1 MARQAAGRTLPLL
14 GVSLANIMTTYRW
27 NTSAAAEAFDAGAPA
42 IHPFYVVVQDEILS
56 LLGGEASEPE
66 CVVDLGG
73 GSGRLLE
80 RILERFPH
88 AHAVLVDQSA
98 AFLAIAE
105 RRLARFGD
113 RVMLIEKRL
122 QDDWCAALPAVPN
135 ALVSMSAIHHL
146 EPTEKQSLYA
156 KCHAALAPNGLF
168 LNGDEFRP
176 ESDAEYLSMLE
187 WWSQQKDVDTSE
199 GRIPESF
206 RPVFAAWHERNIT
219 RFGEP
224 KSSGDDCL
232 ETVASQEECLR
243 QVGFRDVHMA
253 WQTKLWGILFG
264 RR

>member
-1 MARQAAGRTLPLL
+1 MARQAARRTFRQL

-56 LLGGEASEPE
+56 LLGGERSEPE

-80 RILERFPH
+80 RVLERFVH

-113 RVMLIEKRL
+113 RVTLIEKRL
-122 QDDWCAALPAVPN
+122 QDDWDSALPAAPN

-146 EPTEKQSLYA
+146 EPAEKQSLYA

-176 ESDAEYLSMLE
+176 ESDADYLAMLK
-187 WWSQQKDVDTSE
+187 WWSQRKDVDTSE

-206 RPVFAAWHERNIT
+206 RPVFEAWHERNIT
-219 RFGEP
+219 RFGEA
-224 KSSGDDCL
+224 KSSGDDCH
-232 ETVASQEECLR
+232 ETATVQEEYLR
-243 QVGFRDVHMA
+243 QAGFRDVRLA
-253 WQTKLWGILFG
+253 WSERLWGVLFG